1 MAKDDSHTIKVCG
14 ASVATPC
21 GARQEQPKE
30 QVAPQGYKRCP
41 LCDKLVHSRGFGG
54 HMHGIHGVRI
64 GEKAR
69 LADLQ
74 QRLEKHDAMW
84 ERVRL
89 MRPNLFHF
97 QGYQVLVIPDESKEV
112 QGDKG

>member
-1 MAKDDSHTIKVCG
+1 MAKDDSHRISICKG
-14 ASVATPC
+14 SVSTPSVTP
-21 GARQEQPKE
+21 QEQS
-30 QVAPQGYKRCP
+30 APEGYKRCP
-41 LCDKLVHSRGFGG
+41 ICDKLVRSRGFGG

-74 QRLEKHDAMW
+74 QRLERSEAMW

-89 MRPNLFHF
+89 IRPSLYHF
-97 QGYQVLVIPDESKEV
+97 EGFQVLVIPDEGKKS
-112 QGDKG
+112 